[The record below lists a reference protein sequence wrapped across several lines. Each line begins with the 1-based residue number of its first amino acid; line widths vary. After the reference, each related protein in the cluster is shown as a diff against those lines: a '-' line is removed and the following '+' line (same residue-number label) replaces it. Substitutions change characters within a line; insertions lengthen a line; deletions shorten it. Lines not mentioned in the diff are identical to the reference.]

1 MPRRIG
7 CAMRNG
13 MSAAR
18 RVAIAAPA
26 IRARPADQG
35 WRGTV
40 EGTEAAPAD
49 VRDGYHRALSAAR
62 ELGGGGAD
70 RDVSGRGVGA
80 PGRGHHGGIVGD
92 AGSPSTVSDLNK
104 KIYGTI
110 EAWRNRPIEG
120 DVYLDGCSSAAG
132 PARCAT

>member
-1 MPRRIG
+1 MPRQIG
-7 CAMRNG
+7 CAMRNA

-18 RVAIAAPA
+18 RVAIPA
-26 IRARPADQG
+26 LATTSARPADQG

-70 RDVSGRGVGA
+70 RDVFGRGVGA

-92 AGSPSTVSDLNK
+92 AGV
-104 KIYGTI
+104 
-110 EAWRNRPIEG
+110 A
-120 DVYLDGCSSAAG
+120 LDSV
-132 PARCAT
+132 